1 MSTDDPELIRSEA
14 FSELGL
20 LIQRDASI
28 LIERWSRRAI
38 EEQPNAK
45 RVHHRALLDHLNDL
59 LQALGQ
65 TLMGKDEI
73 TTNGHRLPAKIHGEE
88 RWETGWSLP
97 EVVRDYQIL
106 RLVIVG
112 YLE

>member
-1 MSTDDPELIRSEA
+1 MSTDPQLIRAESHTEI
-14 FSELGL
+14 GL
-20 LIQRDASI
+20 IIQRDASL

-38 EEQPNAK
+38 EEQPHAR
-45 RVHHRALLDHLNDL
+45 RVHHQALLDHLADL

-65 TLMGKDEI
+65 SLIETGLAE
-73 TTNGHRLPAKIHGEE
+73 TNGHHLSAKVHGAE

-106 RLVIVG
+106 RLV
-112 YLE
+112 